1 ATASAFARFGGAI
14 TDGNIRDF
22 LTAAPPAFCKTAS
35 KNARYRWTVRRTAAE
50 MDQLTASLGIGS
62 VRGIDVL
69 ERGIPGRAKA
79 IKATGQRGDK
89 TVRGELKIR
98 QLFGG
103 LSSAMFVVD
112 VEKSGARPNAFVFSG
127 GGFGHGV
134 GMCQTGAMGMAEA
147 GFKYTDI
154 LRHYYRGSRI

>member
-1 ATASAFARFGGAI
+1 ARFGGAI

-22 LTAAPPAFCKTAS
+22 LKAAPPAFCKTAS

-50 MDQLTASLGIGS
+50 MDELTASLGVGS
-62 VRGIDVL
+62 VRAVEVL
-69 ERGIPGRAKA
+69 ERGISGRAKTL
-79 IKATGQRGDK
+79 KVTGERGDRP
-89 TVRGELKIR
+89 VRGELRIR

-112 VEKSGARPNAFVFSG
+112 VEKTGARPSAFVFSG

-134 GMCQTGAMGMAEA
+134 GMCQTGAIGMAEA

-154 LRHYYRGSRI
+154 LRHYYRGSRIRKLY